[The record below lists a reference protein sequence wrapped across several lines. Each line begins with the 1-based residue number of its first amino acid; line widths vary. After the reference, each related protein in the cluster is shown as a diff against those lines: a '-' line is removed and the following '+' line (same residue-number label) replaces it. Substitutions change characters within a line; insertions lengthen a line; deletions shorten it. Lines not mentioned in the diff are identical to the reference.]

1 MADLESL
8 YKALRNADAAGDTDA
23 ARTLAQYIQS
33 AGGAPQPKA
42 APSTERSWGD
52 VAKDIPAATIS
63 GLGSLAQLPGQLYG
77 LTTGDFDTAALKAGT
92 SLQQYGEEM
101 KSSGLKAR
109 EEARQQKIAEAE
121 KSGQLSAFGTALA
134 ETLKDPALITSFAY
148 EQIPQLLLPAGAAGA
163 IGKGVLKTGMAG
175 LAEKGLT
182 GAAAAAAEKEIAN
195 AAIAKGASAA
205 VGTGAVQQGAD
216 IGASAYE
223 DLYKYLKDKGYS
235 DEQAAAEA
243 INKARA
249 AGAAGAVISLLAQRL
264 PGAKALERALAGER
278 TGAGRI
284 LGAGIGAVKETPGEI
299 LEETGGKFAQNVA
312 QRAVDPNQSLT
323 AGLGQTAGMA
333 AVGGIGMGGVGGA
346 LGGGRRAEAPVE
358 QEPAGQET
366 IIPAA
371 PQPTQEPVS
380 VEPTPAGADVS
391 APAPKVD
398 VNPADANALT
408 DYTTGLPEE
417 AGSFFQNRDR
427 SGKGY
432 IQQMQSVASAPDYS
446 RLSVTK
452 DFGTGSPV
460 LISDSFIPEAQMGRI
475 DVATLSNGQRIPVQY
490 AVVDANDVLA
500 SNTVSGQSR
509 PEYGDLSVP
518 GMRAIAG
525 NGRIAGLQQ
534 AYNTGT
540 STNYRSE
547 FEADNQ
553 HGIDPAAIAGIQNP
567 VLVRIMPKSMVTS
580 DIADTSNVSGIA
592 DLPPIDAAKNDLK
605 RMQGKF
611 DIAGLTF
618 TEDGRPTDA
627 ALQQFISAMPLAAR
641 NNLIN
646 QQTGQPNPI
655 AVQRLMNAIFYQA
668 YNDDSLIDLYAD
680 TNKPEAKVYLNA
692 LAQSAPKMAALANAG
707 EYDIRP
713 QVVEAV
719 QGIVNAVRSGIPIK
733 ELPAYVKQGEIGRDP
748 YAQKIMEMFAESGR
762 SSKRISEGLNN
773 LADRAAE
780 QANAGADMFGEKPKA
795 SLDDIFGVLSQPLDT
810 EPDLFDPEDKTPDA
824 VEKPVEE
831 EKPEQKS
838 FEIDK
843 PREQIAEEVKGM
855 KVVELAQ
862 WAVDNAPNKAAKEIS
877 SKVLDR
883 IKEFDKLNLYPRPI
897 RILNDSQYNTKGTR
911 GAHAWVANS
920 NGFEL
925 RLRLN
930 GLVNGKAQRNT
941 GTRYIT
947 ILHELIHSATSIQV
961 RFGQNNKLVN
971 DLQVLYKTVKKQ
983 IDLDIKSGKK
993 NPILDRILGGANT
1006 IKNSDELLAWGL
1018 TDEDFQN
1025 YLSTIK
1031 IGKRNG
1037 YSRLVEIVRN
1047 LFGISADY
1055 ESALEAVM
1063 RSSESLLSAP
1073 LSDIQAA
1080 TKADG
1085 YPLVGTNKK
1094 GITKQQST
1102 SESREAPD
1110 TPAFKKWFGNSKAV
1124 KENGEPMPMYHGT
1137 QSDIEVPSMRSRGVF
1152 FVTPSINFAN
1162 KYAANDLSWFDGKK
1176 SMAGMNYIEPGAN
1189 VMKVWVSVQ
1198 NPFDYEN
1205 KEHINKILPSFRKAL
1220 KEEEGYNSKEIL
1232 NAISNL
1238 RGGNYG
1244 AVQLANDYDVI
1255 SKAGFDGFWEYEAG
1269 VRNLGVFKPEQIK
1282 SATGNKG
1289 TYSPVISSI
1298 NESREAPDTPAF
1310 NNWFQDSLAI
1320 DENGKPLPLY
1330 HGTGKSFDT
1339 FKISPDGSLGAGIY
1353 LTPNPDFAG
1362 TYADTSNLSRSDAKM
1377 DEASGQNVMQV
1388 YASIKNPL
1396 MLRAKGDPM
1405 IDALVQLGMTE
1416 DKASKMVEKAYEEK
1430 GYIGKQ
1436 VMTRALAQG
1445 YDGLMQ
1451 FRDGELAEVV
1461 VYKPT
1466 QVKSATG
1473 NKGTYSPTI
1482 SSVNENRVADAANK
1496 LVNIAQGAMQKNKP
1510 LDTSARP
1517 DLDPKYVAGL
1527 NTVFKPQ
1534 TQTIINKVNSL
1545 KGNFFKRLAQGTAD
1559 QYRAIK
1565 DYSNVAY
1572 MLARLSKSVDGVLEG
1587 LLMNG
1592 HVFDDGGALNIKKDT
1607 KGLLQAMKPI
1617 GAEVDYYMMWVA
1629 LNREANLPMEKR
1641 SPNMAELLDK
1651 RDQLSQGTLDGKP
1664 RIEVYKQVQR
1674 EMNAL
1679 NKSVLDIALAKGLIN
1694 SSKRDIAELQART
1707 DLDPKEKQERIDKL
1721 VANPGAYERFS
1732 NDIWYVPFYKAME
1745 DGDIQSAS
1753 TAGGLTGQKF
1763 SAELK
1768 GSNKAMG
1775 DLVENT
1781 LLNWS
1786 HILSASM
1793 KNQAS
1798 NATVDAAMTHG
1809 AVVPNLKAGF
1819 AWDENTNEVISATTG
1834 KVIADGKLR
1843 PEYTEAGKGMVK
1855 VMRDG
1860 KPMYFEVYDPM
1871 LLDSITSIGYLGP
1884 KGVFIDVAR
1893 DFKNLLQYGV
1903 TMSPAFKVRN
1913 LFRDSISAL
1922 AISDLKKNPFANVIE
1937 GWIASDKNNP
1947 AHISALAGG
1956 AIFNFGSTYEGDQA
1970 KLIRRLLES
1979 GVDESTILDTP
1990 AKVKEG
1996 LKKAFDK
2003 YQEWGNKSEA
2013 ANRMALYNQ
2022 LIAAGKS
2029 HLEASFAARDMLD
2042 FSMQGSWPAFRM
2054 VTQVVPFMNARI
2066 QGLYKLGRDGVLP
2079 TSRVLYN
2086 TVTGK
2091 PLDQTDKQKAASFGV
2106 TSLAVAMASMA
2117 LYMAFK
2123 DDDDFK
2129 QRDEWD
2135 RDNFWWFKLPGMD
2148 FAFRVPKPFEIGALG
2163 TIAERTLEQII
2174 DEDAEGKQFEDSIKR
2189 MLGDTFAMNPT
2200 PQFVKPLIDLYAN
2213 KDSFTGS
2220 PIESAGMERL
2230 SKQER
2235 MTDTTSPLAQAV
2247 AYTTQAFGEK
2257 GELSPVQVEYA
2268 IKAYFGWLGGTVAE
2282 TSHYATMPF
2291 REGAYP
2297 DAKLVDRVSVGFIKE
2312 LPSTQSRYVN
2322 AFYENNKQISQAYAD
2337 MRHFSE
2343 ANEMDKVIEIM
2354 EEKGDLIALQK
2365 IYDHTAK
2372 SMANVR
2378 KQIKVIMNDTSMDG
2392 AEKREEIDRLK
2403 GIISMYAQQ
2412 AEDVRKS
2419 LK

>member
-23 ARTLAQYIQS
+23 ARTLTQYIQS
-33 AGGAPQPKA
+33 YGGAPQPKA
-42 APSTERSWGD
+42 APSTERSFAD
-52 VAKDIPAATIS
+52 VAKDIPAAAIS

-92 SLQQYGEEM
+92 NLQQYGEEM
-101 KSSGLKAR
+101 KSAGLKAR
-109 EEARQQKIAEAE
+109 EEARQQKITEAE
-121 KSGQLSAFGTALA
+121 KTGQLSAFGTAIS
-134 ETLKDPALITSFAY
+134 ETFKDPALLSSFAL
-148 EQIPQLLLPAGAAGA
+148 EQIPQMLIPAGAAGA
-163 IGKGVLKTGMAG
+163 VGKGALKAGMAG
-175 LAEKGLT
+175 LAEKGLA
-182 GAAAAAAEKEIAN
+182 GAAAEEAGKEITK
-195 AAIAKGASAA
+195 AAIEKGASAA
-205 VGTGAVQQGAD
+205 VGAGAIQQGAD
-216 IGASAYE
+216 IGAGAYE
-223 DLYKYLKDKGYS
+223 DLYKYLKEKGYT
-235 DEQAAAEA
+235 DEQAAAES

-299 LEETGGKFAQNVA
+299 LEETGGKFAQNLA
-312 QRAVDPNQSLT
+312 QRAVDPTQSLT

-333 AVGGIGMGGVGGA
+333 AVGGIGMGGIGGA
-346 LGGGRRAEAPVE
+346 LGGGKRAEAPSE
-358 QEPAGQET
+358 QKQPSGTETPASTQPVQPAG
-366 IIPAA
+366 
-371 PQPTQEPVS
+371 
-380 VEPTPAGADVS
+380 TPL
-391 APAPKVD
+391 APAPAAKTTLT
-398 VNPADANALT
+398 PEDANALIN
-408 DYTTGLPEE
+408 YTAGLPEE

-427 SGKGY
+427 SGVGA
-432 IQQMQSVASAPDYS
+432 IEQMQFIAADPDYS
-446 RLSVTK
+446 RISVSK
-452 DFGTGSPV
+452 DFGTGAPV
-460 LISDSFIPEAQMGRI
+460 VISDINIPEAQMGRI
-475 DVATLSNGQRIPVQY
+475 DLATLSNGQRIPVQY
-490 AVVDANDVLA
+490 AVVGANDVF
-500 SNTVSGQSR
+500 SSHTVSGQ
-509 PEYGDLSVP
+509 PIAEYGDLSVP

-534 AYNTGT
+534 AYNIGT

-553 HGIDPAAIAGIQNP
+553 HGIDPAAIAGIRSP
-567 VLVRIMPKSMVTS
+567 VLVRIMPKSLVTS
-580 DIADTSNVSGIA
+580 DIADISNVSGIA
-592 DLPPIDAAKNDLK
+592 ELPPIDAAKNDLK

-627 ALQQFISAMPLAAR
+627 ALQQFIKAMPEGTR
-641 NNLIN
+641 NTLIN
-646 QQTGQPNPI
+646 QKTGQPNPI

-668 YNDDSLIDLYAD
+668 YNNDSLIDLYAD
-680 TNKPEAKVYLNA
+680 TNQPEAKIYLNA

-748 YAQKIMEMFAESGR
+748 YAQKVMEMFAESGR

-773 LADRAAE
+773 LATRAAE
-780 QANAGADMFGEKPKA
+780 QANAGVDIFGEKPKA
-795 SLDDIFGVLSQPLDT
+795 SLDDIFGVLTQPLDT
-810 EPDLFDPEDKTPDA
+810 APDLFEPDEKTPD
-824 VEKPVEE
+824 VEE
-831 EKPEQKS
+831 KKEKPENKS
-838 FEIDK
+838 FEINK
-843 PREQIAEEVKGM
+843 TLEQIAGEVQGM
-855 KVVELAQ
+855 KVIELSQ

-877 SKVLDR
+877 NKVLNR

-911 GAHAWVANS
+911 GAHAWVANT

-1055 ESALEAVM
+1055 ETALEAVM
-1063 RSSESLLSAP
+1063 RSGESLLSAP
-1073 LSDIQAA
+1073 LSDIQAE
-1080 TKADG
+1080 TKTAG
-1085 YPLVGTNKK
+1085 YPLAQMKKTGT
-1094 GITKQQST
+1094 TKQSFEN
-1102 SESREAPD
+1102 ESREAPD
-1110 TPAFKKWFGNSKAV
+1110 TSSFKKWFGNSKAV
-1124 KENGEPMPMYHGT
+1124 KENGDPMPMYHGT

-1162 KYAANDLSWFDGKK
+1162 KYAANDLSYFDGKK
-1176 SMAGMNYIEPGAN
+1176 SITGMNYIEPGAN

-1205 KEHINKILPSFRKAL
+1205 KEHINKILPFFRKAL

-1310 NNWFQDSLAI
+1310 NRFFEGSLAI

-1339 FKISPDGSLGAGIY
+1339 FKMSPDGALGAGIY
-1353 LTPNPDFAG
+1353 LTPNPEFAG
-1362 TYADTSNLSRSDAKM
+1362 TYADTSSLSRSDAKM

-1405 IDALVQLGMTE
+1405 IDALIQLGMTE

-1466 QVKSATG
+1466 QVKSTTG

-1482 SSVNENRVADAANK
+1482 SSVNENRIADAANK

-1517 DLDPKYVAGL
+1517 DLDPKFVAAL
-1527 NTVFKPQ
+1527 NPVFKPQ
-1534 TQTIINKVNSL
+1534 NQTIINKVNSL
-1545 KGNFFKRLAQGTAD
+1545 KGNFFKRLAQGVAD

-1565 DYSNVAY
+1565 DYSETAY
-1572 MLARLSKSVDGVLEG
+1572 MQARMSKSVDGALEG
-1587 LLMNG
+1587 LLMSG

-1607 KGLLQAMKPI
+1607 KGLLQAMKPV

-1629 LNREANLPMEKR
+1629 LNREASLPMEKR
-1641 SPNMAELLDK
+1641 SPNMADLLDQ
-1651 RDQLSQGTLDGKP
+1651 REQLSQGTLDGKP
-1664 RIEVYKQVQR
+1664 RIEVYEKVQR
-1674 EMNAL
+1674 DMNAL

-1694 SSKRDIAELQART
+1694 SSKRDIAALQART

-1721 VANPGAYERFS
+1721 IKNPGAYERFS

-1786 HILSASM
+1786 HILSAAM

-1798 NATVDAAMTHG
+1798 NSTVDAAMTHG
-1809 AVVPNLKAGF
+1809 AVVPNLKVGF

-1860 KPMYFEVYDPM
+1860 QPMYFEVYDPM

-1893 DFKNLLQYGV
+1893 DFKNFLQYGV
-1903 TMSPAFKVRN
+1903 TLSPAFKVRN

-1937 GWIASDKNNP
+1937 GWIATDKNNP

-1956 AIFNFGSTYEGDQA
+1956 GIFNFGTSDEGNQA
-1970 KLIRRLLES
+1970 KNIRRLIKN
-1979 GVDESTILDTP
+1979 GVNEDTILDTP

-2003 YQEWGNKSEA
+2003 YEEWGNKSEA

-2091 PLDQTDKQKAASFGV
+2091 PLDQTDKQKAASFGY

-2174 DEDAEGKQFEDSIKR
+2174 DSESEGKQFEDSLKR

-2200 PQFVKPLIDLYAN
+2200 PQFIKPLIDLYAN

-2297 DAKLVDRVSVGFIKE
+2297 DAKLMDRVSVGFIKE

-2343 ANEMDKVIEIM
+2343 ANEMDKVIKIM

-2378 KQIKVIMNDTSMDG
+2378 KQIKIIMNDTSMDG

-2403 GIISMYAQQ
+2403 GIISMYAEQ
-2412 AEDVRKS
+2412 AEGVRKS

>member
-42 APSTERSWGD
+42 APSTERSFTD
-52 VAKDIPAATIS
+52 VAKDIPAAAIS

-77 LTTGDFDTAALKAGT
+77 LTTGDFKTGALQLGKDI
-92 SLQQYGEEM
+92 QQYGEEM
-101 KSSGLKAR
+101 KSAGLKAR

-121 KSGQLSAFGTALA
+121 KTGQLSAFGTAIS
-134 ETLKDPALITSFAY
+134 ETLKDPALLTSFGL
-148 EQIPQLLLPAGAAGA
+148 EQIPQLLIPAGAAGA
-163 IGKGVLKTGMAG
+163 VGRGVLKAGTAG

-182 GAAAAAAEKEIAN
+182 GAAAAAAEKEILN

-205 VGTGAVQQGAD
+205 VGAGSVQQGAD
-216 IGASAYE
+216 IGAGAYE
-223 DLYKYLKDKGYS
+223 DLYRYLKEKGYT
-235 DEQAAAEA
+235 DEQAAAES

-312 QRAVDPNQSLT
+312 QRAVDPTQSLT

-333 AVGGIGMGGVGGA
+333 AVGGIGMGGIGGA
-346 LGGGRRAEAPVE
+346 LGGGRRAEAPSE
-358 QEPAGQET
+358 QEQPAGTE
-366 IIPAA
+366 A
-371 PQPTQEPVS
+371 PLTTQPVQPVG
-380 VEPTPAGADVS
+380 TPL
-391 APAPKVD
+391 APAPAAKTTLTPD
-398 VNPADANALT
+398 DENALIN
-408 DYTTGLPEE
+408 YTTGLPEE

-432 IQQMQSVASAPDYS
+432 IQQMQSVASGPDYS

-460 LISDSFIPEAQMGRI
+460 LISDINIPEAQMGRI
-475 DVATLSNGQRIPVQY
+475 DIATLSSGQRIPVQY
-490 AVVDANDVLA
+490 AVVDANDVFA

-518 GMRAIAG
+518 GIRAIAG

-553 HGIDPAAIAGIQNP
+553 HGIDPTAIAGIQNP
-567 VLVRIMPKSMVTS
+567 VLVRIMPKSFVTS
-580 DIADTSNVSGIA
+580 DIADISNVSGIA

-655 AVQRLMNAIFYQA
+655 AVQRLMNAIFFQA
-668 YNDDSLIDLYAD
+668 YNNDSLIDLYAD
-680 TNKPEAKVYLNA
+680 TDKPEAKIYLNA

-748 YAQKIMEMFAESGR
+748 YAQKVMEMFAESGR

-773 LADRAAE
+773 LATRAAE
-780 QANAGADMFGEKPKA
+780 QANAGVDMFGEKPKA
-795 SLDDIFGVLSQPLDT
+795 SLDDIFGVLTQPLET
-810 EPDLFDPEDKTPDA
+810 EPDLFDPDEKTPDA
-824 VEKPVEE
+824 VQKPVEE
-831 EKPEQKS
+831 EKPENKN

-843 PREQIAEEVKGM
+843 PLEQIAKEVQGM
-855 KVVELAQ
+855 KIPQLGK
-862 WAVDNAPNKAAKEIS
+862 WAVDNAPNSAAKEIAT
-877 SKVLDR
+877 KVLAR
-883 IKEFDKLNLYPRPI
+883 LKEFDKLKVFPKAI
-897 RILNDSQYNTKGTR
+897 RVLNDSQFNTKGVR
-911 GAHAWVANS
+911 GAVTLASMRGV
-920 NGFEL
+920 GIEL
-925 RLRLN
+925 TLRLN
-930 GLVNGKAQRNT
+930 GLQNNKSSNKT
-941 GTRYIT
+941 GTRYVT
-947 ILHELIHSATSIQV
+947 ILHELTHAATTLQINYS
-961 RFGQNNKLVN
+961 GPNNKAVN
-971 DLQVLYKTVKKQ
+971 DLKVLYNVIKKKVAE
-983 IDLDIKSGKK
+983 DIKLGVKH
-993 NPILDRILGGANT
+993 PALDRIKAGSNT
-1006 IKNSDELLAWGL
+1006 MQHADELLAWGF
-1018 TDEDFQN
+1018 TDNDFQD
-1025 YLSTIK
+1025 YLSKIK
-1031 IGKRNG
+1031 IGNRNG
-1037 YSRLVEIVRN
+1037 FSKLVEIVRK
-1047 LFGISADY
+1047 LFGISENS

-1063 RSSESLLSAP
+1063 RTGESLLDAP
-1073 LSDIQAA
+1073 LSQIQTDSAA
-1080 TKADG
+1080 SG
-1085 YPLVGTNKK
+1085 RPLKPFKETVG
-1094 GITKQQST
+1094 
-1102 SESREAPD
+1102 
-1110 TPAFKKWFGNSKAV
+1110 KAV
-1124 KENGEPMPMYHGT
+1124 ETTTK
-1137 QSDIEVPSMRSRGVF
+1137 
-1152 FVTPSINFAN
+1152 
-1162 KYAANDLSWFDGKK
+1162 
-1176 SMAGMNYIEPGAN
+1176 
-1189 VMKVWVSVQ
+1189 
-1198 NPFDYEN
+1198 
-1205 KEHINKILPSFRKAL
+1205 
-1220 KEEEGYNSKEIL
+1220 
-1232 NAISNL
+1232 
-1238 RGGNYG
+1238 
-1244 AVQLANDYDVI
+1244 
-1255 SKAGFDGFWEYEAG
+1255 
-1269 VRNLGVFKPEQIK
+1269 
-1282 SATGNKG
+1282 
-1289 TYSPVISSI
+1289 
-1298 NESREAPDTPAF
+1298 
-1310 NNWFQDSLAI
+1310 
-1320 DENGKPLPLY
+1320 
-1330 HGTGKSFDT
+1330 
-1339 FKISPDGSLGAGIY
+1339 
-1353 LTPNPDFAG
+1353 
-1362 TYADTSNLSRSDAKM
+1362 
-1377 DEASGQNVMQV
+1377 
-1388 YASIKNPL
+1388 
-1396 MLRAKGDPM
+1396 
-1405 IDALVQLGMTE
+1405 
-1416 DKASKMVEKAYEEK
+1416 
-1430 GYIGKQ
+1430 
-1436 VMTRALAQG
+1436 
-1445 YDGLMQ
+1445 
-1451 FRDGELAEVV
+1451 
-1461 VYKPT
+1461 
-1466 QVKSATG
+1466 
-1473 NKGTYSPTI
+1473 
-1482 SSVNENRVADAANK
+1482 ENRVADAANK

-1517 DLDPKYVAGL
+1517 DLDPKFVAAL
-1527 NTVFKPQ
+1527 NPVFKPQ

-1545 KGNFFKRLAQGTAD
+1545 KGDFFKRLAQGVAD

-1565 DYSNVAY
+1565 DYSEVAY
-1572 MLARLSKSVDGVLEG
+1572 MQARMSKSVDGALEG

-1592 HVFDDGGALNIKKDT
+1592 QVFDDGGALNIKKDT
-1607 KGLLQAMKPI
+1607 KGLLQAMKPV

-1629 LNREANLPMEKR
+1629 LNREASLPMEKR
-1641 SPNMAELLDK
+1641 SPNMADLLDQ
-1651 RDQLSQGTLDGKP
+1651 RNQLSQGTLDGKP
-1664 RIEVYKQVQR
+1664 RIEVYQQVQR
-1674 EMNAL
+1674 DMNAL

-1694 SSKRDIAELQART
+1694 SSKQDIAALQARN
-1707 DLDPKEKQERIDKL
+1707 DLDPKEKQERINKL
-1721 VANPGAYERFS
+1721 IKNPGAYERFS

-1786 HILSASM
+1786 HILSAAM

-1798 NATVDAAMTHG
+1798 NSTVDAAMTHG

-1819 AWDENTNEVISATTG
+1819 AWDENTNQVISAETG
-1834 KVIADGKLR
+1834 EVIADGKLR

-1860 KPMYFEVYDPM
+1860 QPMYFEVYDPM

-1893 DFKNLLQYGV
+1893 DFKNILQYGV
-1903 TMSPAFKVRN
+1903 TISPAFKVRN

-1922 AISDLKKNPFANVIE
+1922 AVTPLKKNPFANVIE

-1947 AHISALAGG
+1947 AHIAALAGG
-1956 AIFNFGSTYEGDQA
+1956 GIFNFGSTYEGDQA

-2022 LIAAGKS
+2022 LIKAGKS

-2091 PLDQTDKQKAASFGV
+2091 PLDQSDKQKAASFGV

-2148 FAFRVPKPFEIGALG
+2148 YAFRVPKPFEIGALG

-2174 DEDAEGKQFEDSIKR
+2174 DEDAEGKQFESSIKR

-2200 PQFVKPLIDLYAN
+2200 PQFIKPLIDLYAN

-2297 DAKLVDRVSVGFIKE
+2297 DAKLMDRVSVGFIKE
-2312 LPSTQSRYVN
+2312 LPSNQSRYVN
-2322 AFYENNKQISQAYAD
+2322 AFYESNKQISQAYAD

-2378 KQIKVIMNDTSMDG
+2378 KQIKIIMNDTSMDG

>member
-101 KSSGLKAR
+101 KSAGLKAR

-121 KSGQLSAFGTALA
+121 KSGQLSAFGTAVS
-134 ETLKDPALITSFAY
+134 ETFKDPALLGSFAL
-148 EQIPQLLLPAGAAGA
+148 EQLPQMIIPAGAAGVV
-163 IGKGVLKTGMAG
+163 GKGALKAGMAG

-182 GAAAAAAEKEIAN
+182 GAAAEAAGKEITQ
-195 AAIAKGASAA
+195 AAIEKGATAA
-205 VGTGAVQQGAD
+205 VRTGAVQQGAD
-216 IGASAYE
+216 IGTGAYE
-223 DLYKYLKDKGYS
+223 DLYKYLKEKGYS
-235 DEQAAAEA
+235 DEQAASEA

-284 LGAGIGAVKETPGEI
+284 IGAGIGAAKETPGEI
-299 LEETGGKFAQNVA
+299 FEETGGKFAQNVA
-312 QRAVDPNQSLT
+312 QRVVDPNQSLT

-346 LGGGRRAEAPVE
+346 LGGGKRAEAPVE

-366 IIPAA
+366 VIPAA

-408 DYTTGLPEE
+408 DYTIGLPEE

-1094 GITKQQST
+1094 GTTKQQST
-1102 SESREAPD
+1102 
-1110 TPAFKKWFGNSKAV
+1110 
-1124 KENGEPMPMYHGT
+1124 
-1137 QSDIEVPSMRSRGVF
+1137 
-1152 FVTPSINFAN
+1152 
-1162 KYAANDLSWFDGKK
+1162 
-1176 SMAGMNYIEPGAN
+1176 
-1189 VMKVWVSVQ
+1189 
-1198 NPFDYEN
+1198 
-1205 KEHINKILPSFRKAL
+1205 
-1220 KEEEGYNSKEIL
+1220 
-1232 NAISNL
+1232 
-1238 RGGNYG
+1238 
-1244 AVQLANDYDVI
+1244 
-1255 SKAGFDGFWEYEAG
+1255 
-1269 VRNLGVFKPEQIK
+1269 
-1282 SATGNKG
+1282 
-1289 TYSPVISSI
+1289 

-1320 DENGKPLPLY
+1320 DEDGKPLPLY

-1517 DLDPKYVAGL
+1517 DLDPKFVAAL
-1527 NTVFKPQ
+1527 NPVFKPQ

-1565 DYSNVAY
+1565 DYSETAY
-1572 MLARLSKSVDGVLEG
+1572 MQARMSKSVDGALEG

-1592 HVFDDGGALNIKKDT
+1592 QVFDDGGALNIKKDT

-1629 LNREANLPMEKR
+1629 LNREASLPMEKR
-1641 SPNMAELLDK
+1641 SPNMAELLDQ

-1732 NDIWYVPFYKAME
+1732 SDIWYVPFYKAME

-1893 DFKNLLQYGV
+1893 DFKNMLQYGV

-2174 DEDAEGKQFEDSIKR
+2174 DEDAEGKQFESSIKR

-2297 DAKLVDRVSVGFIKE
+2297 DAKLVDRVSVGFVKE

>member
-101 KSSGLKAR
+101 KSAGLKAR

-121 KSGQLSAFGTALA
+121 KNGQLSAFGTAVS
-134 ETLKDPALITSFAY
+134 ETFKDPALLGSFAL
-148 EQIPQLLLPAGAAGA
+148 EQLPQMIIPAGAAGVV
-163 IGKGVLKTGMAG
+163 GKGALKAGMAG

-182 GAAAAAAEKEIAN
+182 GAAAEAAGKEITQ
-195 AAIAKGASAA
+195 AAIEKGATAA
-205 VGTGAVQQGAD
+205 VRTGAVQQGAD
-216 IGASAYE
+216 IGTGAYE
-223 DLYKYLKDKGYS
+223 DLYKYLKEKGYS
-235 DEQAAAEA
+235 DEQAASEA

-284 LGAGIGAVKETPGEI
+284 IGAGIGAAKETPGEI
-299 LEETGGKFAQNVA
+299 FEETGGKFAQNVA
-312 QRAVDPNQSLT
+312 QRVVDPNQSLT

-346 LGGGRRAEAPVE
+346 LGGGKRAEAPVE

-408 DYTTGLPEE
+408 DYTIGLPEE

-1094 GITKQQST
+1094 GTTKQQST
-1102 SESREAPD
+1102 
-1110 TPAFKKWFGNSKAV
+1110 
-1124 KENGEPMPMYHGT
+1124 
-1137 QSDIEVPSMRSRGVF
+1137 
-1152 FVTPSINFAN
+1152 
-1162 KYAANDLSWFDGKK
+1162 
-1176 SMAGMNYIEPGAN
+1176 
-1189 VMKVWVSVQ
+1189 
-1198 NPFDYEN
+1198 
-1205 KEHINKILPSFRKAL
+1205 
-1220 KEEEGYNSKEIL
+1220 
-1232 NAISNL
+1232 
-1238 RGGNYG
+1238 
-1244 AVQLANDYDVI
+1244 
-1255 SKAGFDGFWEYEAG
+1255 
-1269 VRNLGVFKPEQIK
+1269 
-1282 SATGNKG
+1282 
-1289 TYSPVISSI
+1289 

-1320 DENGKPLPLY
+1320 DEDGKPLPLY

-1641 SPNMAELLDK
+1641 SPNMAELLDQ

-1732 NDIWYVPFYKAME
+1732 SDIWYVPFYKAME

-1893 DFKNLLQYGV
+1893 DFKNMLQYGV

-1979 GVDESTILDTP
+1979 GVDKSTILDTP

-2174 DEDAEGKQFEDSIKR
+2174 DEDAEGKQFESSIKR

-2297 DAKLVDRVSVGFIKE
+2297 DAKLVDRVSVGFVKE

>member
-1 MADLESL
+1 MPKYEVSVGSSK
-8 YKALRNADAAGDTDA
+8 YEVDAPDENTAWQWANYTHA
-23 ARTLAQYIQS
+23 
-33 AGGAPQPKA
+33 QPK
-42 APSTERSWGD
+42 STERSFTD

-77 LTTGDFDTAALKAGT
+77 LTTGDFDTAALRGAT
-92 SLQQYGEEM
+92 NLQKYGEEM
-101 KSSGLKAR
+101 KSAGLKAR
-109 EEARQQKIAEAE
+109 EENRQQKIAEAE
-121 KSGQLSAFGTALA
+121 KTGQLSAFGTAIA
-134 ETLKDPALITSFAY
+134 ETFKDPALLTSFGL
-148 EQIPQLLLPAGAAGA
+148 EQIPQMLIPAGAAGVV
-163 IGKGVLKTGMAG
+163 GKGALKAGMAG
-175 LAEKGLT
+175 LAEKGLA
-182 GAAAAAAEKEIAN
+182 GAAAEEAGKEITK
-195 AAIAKGASAA
+195 AAIEKGASAA
-205 VGTGAVQQGAD
+205 VGAGAIQQGAD
-216 IGASAYE
+216 IGAGAYE
-223 DLYKYLKDKGYS
+223 DLYKYLKEKKYT

-278 TGAGRI
+278 TGTGRI
-284 LGAGIGAVKETPGEI
+284 LGAGIGALKETPGEI
-299 LEETGGKFAQNVA
+299 VEETGGKFAQNLA
-312 QRAVDPNQSLT
+312 QRAVDPTQSLT
-323 AGLGQTAGMA
+323 EGLGQTAGMA
-333 AVGGIGMGGVGGA
+333 AIGGIGMGGIGGA
-346 LGGGRRAEAPVE
+346 LGGGKRAPSE
-358 QEPAGQET
+358 QKQPAGTET
-366 IIPAA
+366 PAST
-371 PQPTQEPVS
+371 QPVQPAGTPLA
-380 VEPTPAGADVS
+380 PTPAAKTTLT
-391 APAPKVD
+391 PE
-398 VNPADANALT
+398 DAKALT
-408 DYTTGLPEE
+408 NYTAGLPEE

-427 SGKGY
+427 SGVGS
-432 IQQMQSVASAPDYS
+432 IGQMQSIAADPDYS
-446 RLSVTK
+446 RISVSK
-452 DFGTGSPV
+452 DFGTGAPV
-460 LISDSFIPEAQMGRI
+460 VISDTAIPEAQMGRI
-475 DVATLSNGQRIPVQY
+475 DLATLSNGQRIPVQY
-490 AVVDANDVLA
+490 AVVGANDVLP
-500 SNTVSGQSR
+500 SHTVSGQ
-509 PEYGDLSVP
+509 PIAAYGDLSVP
-518 GMRAIAG
+518 GIRAIAG

-540 STNYRSE
+540 SENYRSE
-547 FEADNQ
+547 LEADNQ
-553 HGIDPAAIAGIQNP
+553 HGIDPTAIAGIQNP
-567 VLVRIMPKSMVTS
+567 VLVRIMPKSLVTS
-580 DIADTSNVSGIA
+580 NIADLSNVSGIA
-592 DLPPIDAAKNDLK
+592 ELPPIDAAKNDLQ

-627 ALQQFISAMPLAAR
+627 ALQQFISAMPEGAR
-641 NNLIN
+641 NTLVN
-646 QQTGQPNPI
+646 QKTGQPNPI
-655 AVQRLMNAIFYQA
+655 AVQRLMNAVFYQA
-668 YNDDSLIDLYAD
+668 YNNDSLIDLYAD
-680 TNKPEAKVYLNA
+680 TNQPEAKIYLNA

-733 ELPAYVKQGEIGRDP
+733 ELPAYVKQGEIGRNP
-748 YAQKIMEMFAESGR
+748 YAQKVMEMFAESGR

-773 LADRAAE
+773 LATRAAE
-780 QANAGADMFGEKPKA
+780 QANAGVDMFGEKPKA
-795 SLDDIFGVLSQPLDT
+795 SLDDIFGVLTQPLET
-810 EPDLFDPEDKTPDA
+810 APDLFEPEDKTPD
-824 VEKPVEE
+824 VEE
-831 EKPEQKS
+831 KKEKPEDKR
-838 FEIDK
+838 FVIDK
-843 PREQIAEEVKGM
+843 PLEQIAKEVQGM
-855 KVVELAQ
+855 KVVELSQ
-862 WAVDNAPNKAAKEIS
+862 WAVDNAPNKAAKEIAT
-877 SKVLDR
+877 KVLDR
-883 IKEFDKLNLYPRPI
+883 IKEFDKLNLYPRAI
-897 RILNDSQYNTKGTR
+897 RVLNDSQYNSKGVR
-911 GAHAWVANS
+911 GAHAWVANAK
-920 NGFEL
+920 GFEL

-961 RFGQNNKLVN
+961 KFGQNNKLVN

-983 IDLDIKSGKK
+983 IDSDIKSGKK

-1063 RSSESLLSAP
+1063 RSGESLLSAP
-1073 LSDIQAA
+1073 LSDIQAS
-1080 TKADG
+1080 TKAAG
-1085 YPLVGTNKK
+1085 YPLVGAKQT
-1094 GITKQQST
+1094 GTTKQAFESENREAPDTPSFKKWFGGSKVVDEKGSPLVLYHGTKAKFTAFDPLNGFTPGSWFTADKNAASVFGEPMSMYLSIKSPANLNDFAAARKEAAKSFDPVAQRKEFNAAVIEILKNAGFDGLHDPKFKGAGGDGSQVWAAFSPT
-1102 SESREAPD
+1102 QVKSATGNKGDYSPVISSVNESREAPD
-1110 TPAFKKWFGNSKAV
+1110 TPAFKKWFGDSKV
-1124 KENGEPMPMYHGT
+1124 VDEDGKPMVFYHG
-1137 QSDIEVPSMRSRGVF
+1137 SK
-1152 FVTPSINFAN
+1152 NFEGN
-1162 KYAANDLSWFDGKK
+1162 EFKPTK
-1176 SMAGMNYIEPGAN
+1176 GAN
-1189 VMKVWVSVQ
+1189 NRGNNVAGYYFS
-1198 NPFDYEN
+1198 PSPRDASDYAMDFST
-1205 KEHINKILPSFRKAL
+1205 KEYQEGSQILP
-1220 KEEEGYNSKEIL
+1220 
-1232 NAISNL
+1232 
-1238 RGGNYG
+1238 
-1244 AVQLANDYDVI
+1244 V
-1255 SKAGFDGFWEYEAG
+1255 
-1269 VRNLGVFKPEQIK
+1269 
-1282 SATGNKG
+1282 
-1289 TYSPVISSI
+1289 
-1298 NESREAPDTPAF
+1298 
-1310 NNWFQDSLAI
+1310 
-1320 DENGKPLPLY
+1320 
-1330 HGTGKSFDT
+1330 
-1339 FKISPDGSLGAGIY
+1339 Y
-1353 LTPNPDFAG
+1353 L
-1362 TYADTSNLSRSDAKM
+1362 
-1377 DEASGQNVMQV
+1377 
-1388 YASIKNPL
+1388 SIKNPYERGKSRVTPVMVRQYRKEL
-1396 MLRAKGDPM
+1396 IDGNQHMSDERAIEYAQSKLPNFIKNGSMSPQYLGSDSSNAM
-1405 IDALVQLGMTE
+1405 QRVLKAGGFDGYKDGRHLVAFE
-1416 DKASKMVEKAYEEK
+1416 S
-1430 GYIGKQ
+1430 
-1436 VMTRALAQG
+1436 
-1445 YDGLMQ
+1445 
-1451 FRDGELAEVV
+1451 
-1461 VYKPT
+1461 T

-1473 NKGTYSPTI
+1473 NKGTYSPTM

-1517 DLDPKYVAGL
+1517 DIDPAFIAAL
-1527 NTVFKPQ
+1527 NPVFKPQ

-1545 KGNFFKRLAQGTAD
+1545 KGDFFKRLAQGVAD

-1565 DYSNVAY
+1565 DYSEVAY
-1572 MLARLSKSVDGVLEG
+1572 MQARMSKSVDGALEG

-1607 KGLLQAMKPI
+1607 KGLLEAMKPV

-1641 SPNMAELLDK
+1641 SPNMADLLEQ
-1651 RDQLSQGTLDGKP
+1651 RNQLSQGTLNGKP
-1664 RIEVYKQVQR
+1664 RIEVYQQVQR
-1674 EMNAL
+1674 DMNAL

-1694 SSKRDIAELQART
+1694 SSKKDIAALQARD

-1721 VANPGAYERFS
+1721 IENPGAYERFS
-1732 NDIWYVPFYKAME
+1732 SDIWYVPFYKAME

-1768 GSNKAMG
+1768 GSNQAMG
-1775 DLVENT
+1775 DLMENT

-1798 NATVDAAMTHG
+1798 NATVDAAMMHG
-1809 AVVPNLKAGF
+1809 AVVPSLKAGF
-1819 AWDENTNEVISATTG
+1819 AWDENTNQVISSTTG
-1834 KVIADGKLR
+1834 KVIGDGTLR

-1893 DFKNLLQYGV
+1893 DFKNFLQYGV
-1903 TMSPAFKVRN
+1903 TLSPAFKVRN

-1922 AISDLKKNPFANVIE
+1922 AISDLNRNPFANVIE
-1937 GWIASDKNNP
+1937 GWLASNKNNP
-1947 AHISALAGG
+1947 AHIAALAGG
-1956 AIFNFGSTYEGDQA
+1956 GIFNFGTSDEGNQA
-1970 KLIRRLLES
+1970 KNIRRLIKN
-1979 GVDESTILDTP
+1979 GVNPDTILDTP
-1990 AKVKEG
+1990 AKIKDG

-2003 YQEWGNKSEA
+2003 YEEWGNKSEA

-2066 QGLYKLGRDGVLP
+2066 QGLYKLGRDGLLP

-2086 TVTGK
+2086 TITGK
-2091 PLDQTDKQKAASFGV
+2091 PLDQTDKQKAASFGY

-2123 DDDDFK
+2123 DDDDFQ

-2148 FAFRVPKPFEIGALG
+2148 YAFRVPKPFEIGALG
-2163 TIAERTLEQII
+2163 TIAERTLEQIV
-2174 DEDAEGKQFEDSIKR
+2174 DSGAEGKQFEDSLKR
-2189 MLGDTFAMNPT
+2189 MLSDTFSMNPT

-2247 AYTTQAFGEK
+2247 AYTTQALGEK

-2297 DAKLVDRVSVGFIKE
+2297 DAKLVDRVSLGFIKE
-2312 LPSTQSRYVN
+2312 LPSNQSKYVN

-2343 ANEMDKVIEIM
+2343 AHEMDKVIKIM

-2378 KQIKVIMNDTSMDG
+2378 KQIKVVMNDTSMDG